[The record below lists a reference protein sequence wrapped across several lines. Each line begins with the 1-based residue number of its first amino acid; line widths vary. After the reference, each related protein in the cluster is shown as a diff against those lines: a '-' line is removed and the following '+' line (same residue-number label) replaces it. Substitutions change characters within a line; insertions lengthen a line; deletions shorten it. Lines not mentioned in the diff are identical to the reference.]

1 MVVAFVSVA
10 GAGVA
15 AALVSAAGVALVS
28 PAGAAV
34 VFVSVVVVVV
44 LLSVDVP
51 PPQAATDATN
61 ARLASDKA
69 IVLIVISLIR
79 LLLRLLVCL
88 FYRFFPFVRMQLAI
102 SPTHMKR
109 PQLYK
114 HFEWAQTSWHDICS
128 LVSGITS

>member
-1 MVVAFVSVA
+1 VVVAFVSVA

-88 FYRFFPFVRMQLAI
+88 FYRFFSICQDATCNKSHPHETAAI
-102 SPTHMKR
+102 I
-109 PQLYK
+109 
-114 HFEWAQTSWHDICS
+114 QTF
-128 LVSGITS
+128 

>member
-1 MVVAFVSVA
+1 MVLFASPAGVAVVSVVVVDVALVSVA
-10 GAGVA
+10 GV
-15 AALVSAAGVALVS
+15 
-28 PAGAAV
+28 AV

-44 LLSVDVP
+44 LLSVDV

-88 FYRFFPFVRMQLAI
+88 FYRFFSICQDATCNKSHPHETAAIIQTFWMCANLLA
-102 SPTHMKR
+102 
-109 PQLYK
+109 
-114 HFEWAQTSWHDICS
+114 
-128 LVSGITS
+128 

>member
-1 MVVAFVSVA
+1 MVLFVSP
-10 GAGVA
+10 AGVA
-15 AALVSAAGVALVS
+15 VVSVVVVDVALVS

-44 LLSVDVP
+44 LLSVVVP

-88 FYRFFPFVRMQLAI
+88 FYRFFSICQDATCNKSHPHETAAI
-102 SPTHMKR
+102 I
-109 PQLYK
+109 
-114 HFEWAQTSWHDICS
+114 QTF
-128 LVSGITS
+128 

>member
-1 MVVAFVSVA
+1 MVLLASP
-10 GAGVA
+10 AGV
-15 AALVSAAGVALVS
+15 VVDSVVVVDVALVS
-28 PAGAAV
+28 PAGVVAGAAV

-88 FYRFFPFVRMQLAI
+88 FYRFFSICQDATCNKSHPHETAAI
-102 SPTHMKR
+102 I
-109 PQLYK
+109 
-114 HFEWAQTSWHDICS
+114 QTF
-128 LVSGITS
+128 